1 MDALT
6 IGKLAKATG
15 TNVETVRWYEKVGL
29 LAAPVRT
36 SGNYRSYAQGDLDR
50 LRFIRRARDLG
61 FTLDQVR
68 ALLDLASQPSRDCGS
83 VDELASG
90 HLAAIDRKLADL
102 AALRRELAAL
112 LTSCRG
118 GTVSECRIL
127 EAFGPVPSQAELPAE

>member
-1 MDALT
+1 DRKALNSV
-6 IGKLAKATG
+6 ARCR
-15 TNVETVRWYEKVGL
+15 V
-29 LAAPVRT
+29 P
-36 SGNYRSYAQGDLDR
+36 SGRINR

-83 VDELASG
+83 VDELTSG
-90 HLAAIDRKLADL
+90 HLAMIDRKLADL

-127 EAFGPVPSQAELPAE
+127 EAFGPAPTEAKLPTAEQA

>member
-36 SGNYRSYAQGDLDR
+36 SGNYRSYALGDLDR

-68 ALLDLASQPSRDCGS
+68 ALLDLASEPARDCGS
-83 VDELASG
+83 VDELANE
-90 HLAAIDRKLADL
+90 HLDAIDRKIADL
-102 AALRRELAAL
+102 TALRRELAAL

-127 EAFGPVPSQAELPAE
+127 EAFGPTAINS

>member
-36 SGNYRSYAQGDLDR
+36 SGNYRSYAPGDLDR

-68 ALLDLASQPSRDCGS
+68 ALLDLASQPARDCGS
-83 VDELASG
+83 VDELANE
-90 HLAAIDRKLADL
+90 HLDAIDRKIADL
-102 AALRRELAAL
+102 TALRRELAAL

-127 EAFGPVPSQAELPAE
+127 EAFGPTAINS